1 MSQPLLDVQKLTL
14 IDSNTNHVLVH
25 HCSFQLEKGKIL
37 AIIGESGSGKSITC
51 KALLGLNDHNIQ
63 MSGQARFNE
72 VSLLEQSE
80 AQLRH
85 IRGNDIAMIM
95 QQGGTAFNPSF
106 TLGHQMRT
114 ILKHHDIKDKKTQH
128 TLIKSYFD
136 MLGLHDFERIMRAY
150 PHELSGGML
159 QRLMIVMALALKPEL
174 IIADEPTTAL
184 DVITQYEVLKEFQHI
199 KETIGCAMI
208 FISHDLAVVKH
219 IADEVLVM
227 KNGDVIEY
235 GPVAEVLDRPKHAY
249 TQYLVNARSQLT
261 TYFQKVRGDTSC
273 SS

>member
-1 MSQPLLDVQKLTL
+1 MSQPILDVQKLTL
-14 IDSNTNHVLVH
+14 IDGNTNHVLVH
-25 HCSFQLEKGKIL
+25 QCSFSLEKGKIL

-63 MSGQARFNE
+63 MSGSAHFNTMD
-72 VSLLEQSE
+72 LLQQSE

-85 IRGNDIAMIM
+85 IRGNEIAMIM

-106 TLGHQMRT
+106 SLGYQMRT
-114 ILKHHDIKDKKTQH
+114 ILKHHNITDAATQKT
-128 TLIKSYFD
+128 LLKSYFD
-136 MLGLHDFERIMRAY
+136 MLGLHDFDRIMRAY

-199 KETIGCAMI
+199 KETVGCAMI

-219 IADEVLVM
+219 IADDVLVM
-227 KNGDVIEY
+227 KDGDVIEY
-235 GPVAEVLDRPKHAY
+235 GPVKDVLENPQQAY
-249 TQYLVNARSQLT
+249 TQYLVNARRKLT
-261 TYFQKVRGDTSC
+261 SYFQKVRGDYSC
-273 SS
+273 

>member
-1 MSQPLLDVQKLTL
+1 MSSTILDVQKLTL
-14 IDSNTNHVLVH
+14 IDGNTNQVLVH
-25 HCSFQLEKGKIL
+25 HCSFTLEKGRIL

-51 KALLGLNDHNIQ
+51 KALLGLNESNIH
-63 MSGQARFNE
+63 MSGKAHFNDI
-72 VSLLEQSE
+72 SLLDQTE

-85 IRGNDIAMIM
+85 IRGEEIAMIM

-106 TLGHQMRT
+106 TLGYQMRT
-114 ILKHHDIKDKKTQH
+114 ILKSHHITQKAEQQALLKK
-128 TLIKSYFD
+128 YFD
-136 MLGLHDFERIMRAY
+136 MLGLHDFKRIMQAY

-199 KETIGCAMI
+199 KEAVGCAMI

-219 IADEVLVM
+219 IADDVLVM

-235 GPVAEVLDRPKHAY
+235 GPVKEVLDHPKHAY
-249 TQYLVNARSQLT
+249 TQYLVNARQKLT
-261 TYFQKVRGDTSC
+261 SYFEKVRGDRPC
-273 SS
+273 